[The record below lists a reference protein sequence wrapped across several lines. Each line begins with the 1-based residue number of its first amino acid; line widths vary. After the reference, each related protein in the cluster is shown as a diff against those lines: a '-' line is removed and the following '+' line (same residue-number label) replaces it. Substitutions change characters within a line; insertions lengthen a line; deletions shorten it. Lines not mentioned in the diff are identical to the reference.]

1 MSPTITAITE
11 QARRRGRLNIFI
23 DGAYAFS
30 LHESLAAC
38 LEVGRDLSAAEIA
51 ELKQQ
56 DLFES
61 AYQAALRYIVL
72 RPRSEKEMRQ
82 YFVRRGLGQEAI
94 EGLLERLRAE
104 GWVDDRAF
112 AAFWVDNREAFRP
125 KGRWALSAEL
135 REKGVDQEVIKAAL
149 EPLDEEESAQR
160 AAEKALRRYASLD
173 EETFRRRL
181 SGYLQ
186 RRGFPAEVCRRIV
199 ERLWREVERERLSK
213 ADPLQGE

>member
-1 MSPTITAITE
+1 
-11 QARRRGRLNIFI
+11 
-23 DGAYAFS
+23 
-30 LHESLAAC
+30 
-38 LEVGRDLSAAEIA
+38 IA